1 MKGAG
6 DLFHMTEPIT
16 SGRPK
21 AKPQSLGV
29 KTAKRSPAP
38 LSAQQLDVIIDGR
51 GQQMA
56 KLTKAVL
63 AKLRP
68 RFPGAVEL
76 VYDKANSLVIG
87 FCPNERASDVINSIA
102 TYTKW
107 INLYFFEGDALPD
120 PEGLLQGTGSMV
132 RSIKVTSAADL
143 DRPAVKALMTEALK
157 RAEPPLDKRGKRR
170 ILLRQARKQ
179 R

>member
-1 MKGAG
+1 M
-6 DLFHMTEPIT
+6 PPR
-16 SGRPK
+16 S
-21 AKPQSLGV
+21 KP
-29 KTAKRSPAP
+29 AD
-38 LSAQQLDVIIDGR
+38 LSARELDAIIAGR
-51 GQQMA
+51 GPEMA

-68 RFPGAVEL
+68 RFPGAVEM

-132 RSIKVTSAADL
+132 RSIRLTSAADL
-143 DRPAVKALMTEALK
+143 DRPAVKALMAEALK
-157 RAEPPLDKRGKRR
+157 RAEPPLDKKGKRR
-170 ILLRQARKQ
+170 ILLRQARTQ